1 MKFRISQDCVAFG
14 HLRYGHLEGVIEA
27 SSEEDAIAKVKSGEA
42 RDFLEFVLDDYELDE
57 YDECGEPEIE
67 LVEDDGAS

>member
-1 MKFRISQDCVAFG
+1 MKFRITQDCDAFG

-42 RDFLEFVLDDYELDE
+42 RDFLEFVLDDYELSG
-57 YDECGEPEIE
+57 YDAFGDPEIE
-67 LVEDDGAS
+67 PVEDDGAS